1 MVFLCMSCTLT
12 FNRSVSHFVLIPHP
26 RLRCIVMSLLTKLF
40 LPLRFNLHCLYVSCN
55 HYYWSRYQ
63 HCIIHSRIKL
73 VERKP
78 AFILRSSLVV
88 TRPLMYEDQVIFQKN
103 LDTQLKI
110 ARVIVEKLSVTC
122 HLLIEEIPLVG
133 SGFLSL
139 NNATF
144 VVESFIT
151 VDIPFRAPITMR
163 YWN

>member
-1 MVFLCMSCTLT
+1 MCSDVPTHQVILAFKIQ
-12 FNRSVSHFVLIPHP
+12 FA
-26 RLRCIVMSLLTKLF
+26 LF
-40 LPLRFNLHCLYVSCN
+40 IR
-55 HYYWSRYQ
+55 
-63 HCIIHSRIKL
+63 
-73 VERKP
+73 
-78 AFILRSSLVV
+78 ILRTLLLIQIPALYYPQQNKARRTKARFYTEIISCSNSTTDV
-88 TRPLMYEDQVIFQKN
+88 RSQVIFQKN

-163 YWN
+163 Y

>member
-1 MVFLCMSCTLT
+1 MSCTLT
-12 FNRSVSHFVLIPHP
+12 FNRSISHFLLIPHP
-26 RLRCIVMSLLTKLF
+26 RLRCVVMSLLTKLF
-40 LPLRFNLHCLYVSCN
+40 LPLRFNLHCLYVSCE

-78 AFILRSSLVV
+78 AFILRPSLVV

-103 LDTQLKI
+103 LNTQLKI

-144 VVESFIT
+144 VVFIT